1 MSGKLSVNELA
12 TPKITSS
19 GDLVLQANSENYITC
34 ASGGNIEFHKP
45 IDLNSVDL
53 TEVDIKSG
61 TIDSTAISNSSIGA
75 TGHSTGKFTTLEAT
89 TSVNF
94 NNKIE
99 NDDINTT
106 AAIAFSKLEALDDG
120 KLLIGSAA
128 NVATKQS
135 ISGDI
140 TISNAGVATVG
151 AEKIDNGKIED
162 ATITRDKIQ
171 NGTLQ
176 NADINASAGIEFS
189 KLEGLTAG
197 QIVLGNASN
206 VPTDTAISGDI
217 AITNAG
223 VVSISAGAIVN
234 ADVNTSAGIAGSKLQ
249 SQALPF
255 EIQNE
260 GGFSADKV
268 LTAAQ
273 LVGGMFRGSPSAPK
287 TITTPSASDLVA
299 YLSNATVNLGWVYIV
314 RNEASGGPKKLTMV
328 AGTGCSLIGHAD
340 IAEGKVRH
348 YMVHITNVGSGT
360 EAYDLISI
368 TDDFPHS

>member
-1 MSGKLSVNELA
+1 MSGKLSINELA
-12 TPKITSS
+12 TPKITST

-120 KLLIGSAA
+120 KVLIGSAG

-151 AEKIDNGKIED
+151 SQKIDNGKIED
-162 ATITRDKIQ
+162 ATITRDKIE

-206 VPTDTAISGDI
+206 IPTDTAISGDI
-217 AITNAG
+217 SITNAG

-234 ADVNTSAGIAGSKLQ
+234 ADVNASAGIAGSKLQ

-255 EIQNE
+255 QIQNE

-273 LVGGMFRGSPSAPK
+273 FVGGMFRGSPTAAKS
-287 TITTPSASDLVA
+287 ITTPSAADLVA
-299 YLSNATVNLGWVYIV
+299 HLSNATVDLGFRYIV
-314 RNEASGGPKKLTMV
+314 RNEASGGPKKLTMI
-328 AGTGCSLIGHAD
+328 AGAGGTIIGNPD
-340 IAEGKVRH
+340 INEGKVRH

-360 EAYDLISI
+360 EAYNLISI
-368 TDDFPHS
+368 TDQFPHS